1 MKNHLAILLWAAGPD
16 EPHLCATPFFNAASA
31 AAMDAEVEI
40 YFTSRSVKLLAR
52 GVADALY
59 SGPRQRETVYTF
71 MQRAAEHGAKF
82 YACSHAMQE
91 YGVAEQDF
99 IPEVS
104 GIAGAA
110 TYMARCMDEAWVT
123 ITY

>member
-1 MKNHLAILLWAAGPD
+1 MKTHVAILLWAAAPD
-16 EPHLCATPFFNAASA
+16 APHRCATPFFHAAAA

-40 YFTSRSVKLLAR
+40 YFTSASVKLLAK
-52 GVADALY
+52 GVAQSLY
-59 SGPRQRETVYTF
+59 AGPRQRETVYAF

-82 YACSHAMQE
+82 YACSQAMDE
-91 YGVAEQDF
+91 HGIAEKDF
-99 IPEVS
+99 IPEVT

-110 TYMARCMDEAWVT
+110 VYMGRCMDEAWVT

>member
-1 MKNHLAILLWAAGPD
+1 MKHHLAILLWAAGP
-16 EPHLCATPFFNAASA
+16 EAPQLCATPFFNAAAA
-31 AAMDAEVEI
+31 AAMDVEVEI

-52 GVADALY
+52 GVAEALY
-59 SGPRQRETVYTF
+59 TGPRQRETVYNF
-71 MQRAAEHGAKF
+71 MQRAAEQGAKF

-99 IPEVS
+99 ILEVS
-104 GIAGAA
+104 GISGAA

-123 ITY
+123 LTY

>member
-1 MKNHLAILLWAAGPD
+1 MKSRVAILLWAADP
-16 EPHLCATPFFNAASA
+16 EQPHLCATPFFHAAAA

-52 GVADALY
+52 GVAESLHT
-59 SGPRQRETVYTF
+59 GPRQRETVYAF
-71 MQRAAEHGAKF
+71 MQRAAEHGAKL
-82 YACSHAMQE
+82 YACSHAME
-91 YGVAEQDF
+91 EHGVAEKDF
-99 IPEVS
+99 IPEVT

-110 TYMARCMDEAWVT
+110 VYMARCLDDQWVV